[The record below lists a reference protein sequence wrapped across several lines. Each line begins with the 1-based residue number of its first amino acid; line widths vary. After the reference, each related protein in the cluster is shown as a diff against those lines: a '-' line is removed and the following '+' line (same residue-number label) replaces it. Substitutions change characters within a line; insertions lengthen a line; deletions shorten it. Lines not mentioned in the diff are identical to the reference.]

1 MKDAYGRRALL
12 LQLGDVLK
20 MLDYI
25 KAHSHDAQTVGDLI
39 RHHEALAGIALL
51 DSVAQTMTVS
61 ELEYRA
67 LHAFCRWPQLLLDE
81 PLDHGA
87 LATPVREGLFDDNP
101 YGWESW
107 TESLANV
114 VPWLAT
120 AAAVPV

>member
-1 MKDAYGRRALL
+1 MKDAYERRALL

-25 KAHSHDAQTVGDLI
+25 KAHVRDAQTVGDLV
-39 RHHEALAGIALL
+39 RNYEALAGVALL

-67 LHAFCRWPQLLLDE
+67 LRAFCRWPQLLLDE

-87 LATPVREGLFDDNP
+87 LAAPVRALLFEDNP

-107 TESLANV
+107 TGSLARD
-114 VPWLAT
+114 VPWLGT
-120 AAAVPV
+120 ASAVPA